1 MLKTNKKIS
10 DNMKNN
16 IDSGEISISPKKE
29 RKRPSKIHQII
40 EDIEMDGAVDDYEN
54 YAQRSKLKSQDEV
67 VLAQNI

>member
-40 EDIEMDGAVDDYEN
+40 EDIEMAGAVDDYEN

-67 VLAQNI
+67 VLA